1 MGIDVKETSPFVDYS
16 KQTTKEMKEG
26 MTAQEI
32 EDYRLMYLA
41 KNFKISGRKGV
52 SMRLYD
58 PAGQIPSSLRFNGRK
73 EKSLYKT
80 REGILHEDKS
90 SGFLQSQL
98 VDSNSPS
105 ILNGPNSS
113 QNSIGFR

>member
-41 KNFKISGRKGV
+41 KNFKIGGRKGV

-80 REGILHEDKS
+80 REGILHEDK
-90 SGFLQSQL
+90 
-98 VDSNSPS
+98 
-105 ILNGPNSS
+105 
-113 QNSIGFR
+113 